1 MWHPTIPETRQT
13 MPPSEPIAEQH
24 SDSIAAPD
32 TMVAESQKAI
42 AATTPG
48 SEYWLP

>member
-1 MWHPTIPETRQT
+1 MPSPTITETQQT
-13 MPPSEPIAEQH
+13 IPPGEAKAEQQ
-24 SDSIAAPD
+24 SDSIAAQD
-32 TMVAESQKAI
+32 TTVAEPKKAV